1 MEGQTPFD
9 GKGPDEHWS
18 QALARGVFL
27 LQRCRSC
34 GTHRFPPA
42 LVCGACG
49 AGMPEWV
56 EASGAGTVHSTTTV
70 RAREGDYNVSLIDLA
85 EGCRLMSRVEGVAP
99 EAVAIGMAVRAGIT
113 ADPEPVLVFRPERT
127 GGR

>member
-1 MEGQTPFD
+1 
-9 GKGPDEHWS
+9 
-18 QALARGVFL
+18 
-27 LQRCRSC
+27 
-34 GTHRFPPA
+34 
-42 LVCGACG
+42 
-49 AGMPEWV
+49 MPEWV